1 MPDIPSAVSTQT
13 AASDRLPFLTKL
25 VFGFGDWGNTT
36 TSTIFG
42 FFFSFFL
49 TDVARLDPIYAA
61 PVLLIGGIW
70 DAINDPLIG
79 VWADRVRSRWGRRR
93 PFFLF
98 GALPFALTFMLLW
111 WVPPFDNNLAKA
123 AYYALVYILFD
134 TAFTMVAVPYTALT
148 PELTGDYNERT
159 RLNGYRMVVSMA
171 GGLIAAVTVPII
183 AGLFPDRK
191 TGYLVMGI
199 IFGSLA
205 CVPYFLL
212 FIFIKERFTET
223 TQSNLNIFTGF
234 AYTFRNRAFRYAAGI
249 YLTAWVTVSLA
260 GALFQY
266 YLTYYMKMG
275 DQLEIVLGLVQ
286 VGALICI
293 PIMVWMANRL
303 GKQGAYLIGVAT
315 WVGAMMGLSFLV
327 PQWRVLTYFL
337 ALSVGLGVAA
347 AHVVPW
353 SIIPDVIDL
362 DELNTGQRREGT
374 YYGFMVFLQKSGS
387 AFMLALVQWILHIS
401 GYVPNGEQP
410 ASVLLALRLMIGP
423 LPAVLLMISMFLAW
437 RYPINRA
444 RHAAIRAELAA
455 RKTASHD

>member
-444 RHAAIRAELAA
+444 RHSAIRAELAA

>member
-1 MPDIPSAVSTQT
+1 
-13 AASDRLPFLTKL
+13 
-25 VFGFGDWGNTT
+25 
-36 TSTIFG
+36 
-42 FFFSFFL
+42 
-49 TDVARLDPIYAA
+49 
-61 PVLLIGGIW
+61 
-70 DAINDPLIG
+70 
-79 VWADRVRSRWGRRR
+79 
-93 PFFLF
+93 
-98 GALPFALTFMLLW
+98 
-111 WVPPFDNNLAKA
+111 
-123 AYYALVYILFD
+123 
-134 TAFTMVAVPYTALT
+134 
-148 PELTGDYNERT
+148 
-159 RLNGYRMVVSMA
+159 
-171 GGLIAAVTVPII
+171 VTVPII

-423 LPAVLLMISMFLAW
+423 LPAVLLMISIFLAW